1 MNGRETD
8 KTSIVLEGVEPSYR
22 GKIRDIYDLGD
33 RLIVVASDRIS
44 AYDSILQT
52 PIPGK
57 GILLNML
64 SMAWFNWLGDIPH
77 HMISVEVSEYPE
89 PFNRFEDKLSG
100 RSMLVKKAAR
110 IDLECIVRGYISGSG
125 WKEYQKTGA
134 LCGIRLPSGLVLSQ
148 KLENPIFTPSTKAD
162 SGHDENI
169 SIEKAAGLVGTDT
182 IEKLEKLSLDIYT
195 RACEYAATKDIIIAD
210 TKFEFG
216 RVDDE
221 IILID
226 EVLTPDSSRF
236 WLVDEYQPGRQQE
249 SLDKQYVRDWLDKS
263 GWDHE
268 PPAPRLPE
276 EVVSMTLD
284 RYRMAVESLFPEIK
298 IERYFA

>member
-44 AYDSILQT
+44 AYDSILPT

-57 GILLNML
+57 GIMLNML

-77 HMISVEVSEYPE
+77 HMISVEVSDYPE
-89 PFNRFEDKLSG
+89 PFNRFEDQLAG
-100 RSMLVKKAAR
+100 RSMLVRKAAR

-169 SIEKAAGLVGTDT
+169 SIEKAAGIVGTDT

-195 RACEYAATKDIIIAD
+195 RACEYAALKDIIIAD

-276 EVVSMTLD
+276 DVVSMTLD

>member
-249 SLDKQYVRDWLDKS
+249 SIDKQYVRDWLDKS

>member
-1 MNGRETD
+1 
-8 KTSIVLEGVEPSYR
+8 
-22 GKIRDIYDLGD
+22 
-33 RLIVVASDRIS
+33 
-44 AYDSILQT
+44 
-52 PIPGK
+52 
-57 GILLNML
+57 
-64 SMAWFNWLGDIPH
+64 
-77 HMISVEVSEYPE
+77 
-89 PFNRFEDKLSG
+89 
-100 RSMLVKKAAR
+100 MLVRKAAR

-169 SIEKAAGLVGTDT
+169 SIEKAAGIVGTDT

-195 RACEYAATKDIIIAD
+195 RACEYAASKDIIIAD

>member
-1 MNGRETD
+1 MSSRETD

-44 AYDSILQT
+44 AYDSILPT

-89 PFNRFEDKLSG
+89 PFNRFEDRLSG
-100 RSMLVKKAAR
+100 RSMLVRKAAR

-169 SIEKAAGLVGTDT
+169 SIEKAAGIVGTDT
-182 IEKLEKLSLDIYT
+182 IEKLERISLDIYT
-195 RACEYAATKDIIIAD
+195 RACEYAASKDIIIAD

>member
-1 MNGRETD
+1 MNGREKD

-249 SLDKQYVRDWLDKS
+249 SIDKQYVRDWLDKS

>member
-1 MNGRETD
+1 MNSREID
-8 KTSIVLEGVEPSYR
+8 DGCIRLEGVEPSYR

-33 RLIVVASDRIS
+33 RLVIVASDRIS
-44 AYDSILQT
+44 AYDSILPT

-57 GILLNML
+57 GIVLNMI
-64 SMAWFNWLGDIPH
+64 SAAWFNWLGNIH
-77 HMISVEVSEYPE
+77 NHMISVNVSEYPE
-89 PFNRFEDKLSG
+89 PFKRFEKKLSG
-100 RSMLVKKAAR
+100 RSMLVMKAAR

-134 LCGIRLPSGLVLSQ
+134 LCGIRLPAGLALSQ
-148 KLENPIFTPSTKAD
+148 KLETPIFTPSTKAD

-169 SIEKAAGLVGTDT
+169 SVEKAAGIVGRDT
-182 IEKLEKLSLDIYT
+182 IVKIEKLSLDIYT
-195 RACEYAATKDIIIAD
+195 RASEYAASRGIIIAD

-216 RVDDE
+216 RVNDE
-221 IILID
+221 IVIID

-236 WLVDEYQPGRQQE
+236 WLVDEYRPGRQQE
-249 SLDKQYVRDWLDKS
+249 SLDKQYVRDWLDES

-276 EVVSMTLD
+276 DVVSMTVE
-284 RYRMAVESLFPEIK
+284 RYRMAVENLFPEIG
-298 IERYFA
+298 IERYLA

>member
-1 MNGRETD
+1 MSSRETD

-44 AYDSILQT
+44 AYDSILPT

-100 RSMLVKKAAR
+100 RSMLVRKAAR

-169 SIEKAAGLVGTDT
+169 SIEKAAGIVGTDT
-182 IEKLEKLSLDIYT
+182 IEKLERISLDIYT
-195 RACEYAATKDIIIAD
+195 RACEYAASKDIIIAD

-249 SLDKQYVRDWLDKS
+249 SIDKQYVRDWLDKS

>member
-1 MNGRETD
+1 M
-8 KTSIVLEGVEPSYR
+8 LEGVEPSYR

-44 AYDSILQT
+44 AYDSILPT

-64 SMAWFNWLGDIPH
+64 SMAWFNWLGDVPN

-89 PFNRFEDKLSG
+89 PFNRFEEKLSG
-100 RSMLVKKAAR
+100 RSMLVRKAAR

-125 WKEYQKTGA
+125 WKEYQKTGS

-148 KLENPIFTPSTKAD
+148 KLEKPIFTPSTKAD

-169 SIEKAAGLVGTDT
+169 SIEKAAAVVGTDT
-182 IEKLEKLSLDIYT
+182 IEKLEKLSLDIYA

-216 RVDDE
+216 RVNDE

-236 WLVDEYQPGRQQE
+236 WLVDEYKPGRQQE
-249 SLDKQYVRDWLDKS
+249 SLDKQYVRDWLDGS

-284 RYRMAVESLFPEIK
+284 RYRMAVENLFPEIK
-298 IERYFA
+298 IERYLG

>member
-1 MNGRETD
+1 
-8 KTSIVLEGVEPSYR
+8 
-22 GKIRDIYDLGD
+22 
-33 RLIVVASDRIS
+33 
-44 AYDSILQT
+44 
-52 PIPGK
+52 
-57 GILLNML
+57 
-64 SMAWFNWLGDIPH
+64 
-77 HMISVEVSEYPE
+77 
-89 PFNRFEDKLSG
+89 
-100 RSMLVKKAAR
+100 MLVKKAAR

-210 TKFEFG
+210 TKVEFG

-249 SLDKQYVRDWLDKS
+249 SIDKQYVRDWLDKS

-284 RYRMAVESLFPEIK
+284 RYRMAVENLFPEIK

>member
-8 KTSIVLEGVEPSYR
+8 KTSIVLEGVDPSYR

-44 AYDSILQT
+44 AYDSILPT

-64 SMAWFNWLGDIPH
+64 SMAWFKWLGDIHH
-77 HMISVEVSEYPE
+77 HMISVDVSEYPE
-89 PFNRFEDKLSG
+89 PFNRFEDELSG

-134 LCGIRLPSGLVLSQ
+134 LCGLRLPSGLVLSQ

-169 SIEKAAGLVGTDT
+169 SIEKAAGIVGTDT
-182 IEKLEKLSLDIYT
+182 IEKLKNMSLDIYT
-195 RACEYAATKDIIIAD
+195 RACEYAASKDIIIAD

-236 WLVDEYQPGRQQE
+236 WLVDEYQAGRQQE

-284 RYRMAVESLFPEIK
+284 RYRMAVENLFPEID
-298 IERYFA
+298 IERYLG